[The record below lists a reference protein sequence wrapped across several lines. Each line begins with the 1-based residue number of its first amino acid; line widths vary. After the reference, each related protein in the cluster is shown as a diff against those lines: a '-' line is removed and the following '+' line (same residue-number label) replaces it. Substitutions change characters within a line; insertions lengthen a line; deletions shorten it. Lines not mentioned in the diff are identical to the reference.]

1 MTLHQFIERPSVFA
15 AEGAAAKTVYAVTP
29 ADLEAAGADGK
40 GPDAAALA
48 WAKAAGFAAEAGSL
62 LLVPGEDGA
71 VKSALFGLGGN
82 PAEQPFA
89 AGRLSKLLPAGD
101 WKVETTALTG
111 EQVALGFALGA
122 YTFPRY
128 RSDKQK
134 GVRLLP
140 SESTDR
146 ADLERKAAAV
156 TLVRD
161 LVNTPTNDM
170 GPADLEQAFR
180 ALGEHYGAT
189 VTSIVGDE
197 LLAQNFPLIHAV
209 GRASTTAPR
218 LLEMRWSPK
227 GKAAAKSITL
237 VGKGVCFD
245 TGGLDIKT
253 STGMAL
259 MKKDMGGAA
268 NVMGLALMIMDANLG
283 LDLRVL
289 VPAVE
294 NSIAGDAFRP
304 GDIYKSRKGITVQ
317 IDNTDAEGRLVLADA
332 LAYADET
339 PSDLMIDMATLTGAA
354 RVALGAE
361 LAPYFTDDEALSASS
376 ARPRHRRA
384 TRCGACRSGWVMTR
398 ISARVRQT
406 SPMPRAVAWRAHHRS
421 PLPQAFRHRNEELGA
436 FRHLCLGAGGKAACA
451 GRRRCLR
458 HSRALW
464 RHPRYGRQSVTAA
477 KRNGNALSYNVL
489 LTRQGDCRG
498 QDPSRACGH
507 LT

>member
-15 AEGAAAKTVYAVTP
+15 AEGTVAKTVYAVTP
-29 ADLEAAGADGK
+29 ADLDAAQVNGK

-62 LLVPGEDGA
+62 LLVPGADGA

-101 WKVETTALTG
+101 WQVETTALTG

-122 YTFPRY
+122 YTFARY

-140 SESTDR
+140 SPATDR
-146 ADLERKAAAV
+146 ADVERKAAAV

-161 LVNTPTNDM
+161 LVNIPTNDM

-189 VTSIVGDE
+189 VTAIVGDE
-197 LLAQNFPLIHAV
+197 LLKQNFPLIHAV
-209 GRASTTAPR
+209 GRASTTPPR

-227 GKAAAKSITL
+227 GKKPARSITL

-253 STGMAL
+253 AAGMGL

-268 NVMGLALMIMDANLG
+268 NVMGLALMIMDAG
-283 LDLRVL
+283 LDIDLRVL

-354 RVALGAE
+354 RVALGAD
-361 LAPYFTDDEALSASS
+361 LAPYFTDDEALSA
-376 ARPRHRRA
+376 R
-384 TRCGACRSGWVMTR
+384 
-398 ISARVRQT
+398 
-406 SPMPRAVAWRAHHRS
+406 
-421 PLPQAFRHRNEELGA
+421 L
-436 FRHLCLGAGGKAACA
+436 GKASAEETDPMWRLPLWM
-451 GRRRCLR
+451 GYDKDLR
-458 HSRALW
+458 SRAADITNA
-464 RHPRYGRQSVTAA
+464 PGGGMAGAITAA
-477 KRNGNALSYNVL
+477 LFLKRFVTETKSWAHFDIYAWVPAEKPHAPVGGEAFAIRALYGVI
-489 LTRQGDCRG
+489 RDM
-498 QDPSRACGH
+498 AAKA
-507 LT
+507 